1 MENSRKLRKLAVS
14 ALLGI
19 VSFALMIVKWCL
31 EAYRGEQPDIEWLVA
46 PIVMI
51 VLSVWTAII
60 YYNDSK
66 KAADKEVADYLQQKR
81 ERKGQKEIGESVQNN
96 RQ

>member
-19 VSFALMIVKWCL
+19 VSFALMIVKWCV
-31 EAYRGEQPDIEWLVA
+31 EAYRGEQPDIAWLVV